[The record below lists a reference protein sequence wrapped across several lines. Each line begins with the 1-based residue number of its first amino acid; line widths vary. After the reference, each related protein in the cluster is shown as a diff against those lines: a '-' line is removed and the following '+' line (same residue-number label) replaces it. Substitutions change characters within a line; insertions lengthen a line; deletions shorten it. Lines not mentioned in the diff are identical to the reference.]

1 MSGDSNSPWI
11 KHTMPR
17 CSITTTLCGAAL
29 AAIPVGALHA
39 QSPVL
44 VEEIAFEYVLETYI
58 EVLEFDFGVALET
71 PGHWYPIVP
80 NGNLA
85 DGVMGLGYSIAFEE
99 PALVDGFAANP
110 QWFAD
115 ALWVIDDPENAFLC
129 YSERRCEFPP
139 SAFIWGYWNQC
150 SPPLGGETIQFFVP
164 ENVQITTIGPNVFRL
179 EADLFVSEEFG
190 AEMLAAGWTLT
201 NIGGSLA
208 GTYRLDI
215 TTVPAPGAVAILGLA
230 GLAGSRRRRD

>member
-1 MSGDSNSPWI
+1 MSGDSSSPWI

-17 CSITTTLCGAAL
+17 HAITTTLCSAAL
-29 AAIPVGALHA
+29 SAIPVGAAQA
-39 QSPVL
+39 QSTVL
-44 VEEIAFEYVLETYI
+44 VTGITFEY
-58 EVLEFDFGVALET
+58 ALEAYIDSLKFLFADALLL
-71 PGHWYPIVP
+71 PAQWYPIVP

-85 DGVMGLGYSIAFEE
+85 GDVMGLGFMTAFEE

-110 QWFAD
+110 QWFSD
-115 ALWVIDDPENAFLC
+115 ALSVIDDAENALLC
-129 YSERRCEFPP
+129 YAERGCEFPP
-139 SAFIWGYWNQC
+139 DTFIWGYWNQC
-150 SPPLGGETIQFFVP
+150 SQPLGAETIQFFVH
-164 ENVQITTIGPNVFRL
+164 ENVQITQICDVFRL

-190 AEMLAAGWTLT
+190 ARMLDAGWTTT